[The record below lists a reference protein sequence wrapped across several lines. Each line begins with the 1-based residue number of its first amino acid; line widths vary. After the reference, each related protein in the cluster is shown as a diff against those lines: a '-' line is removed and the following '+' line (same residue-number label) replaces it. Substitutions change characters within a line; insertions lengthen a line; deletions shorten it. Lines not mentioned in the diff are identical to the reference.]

1 MIENSLLVAI
11 GGFAGA
17 VARYSVS
24 RIFAVYWPKGMPLAT
39 WIVNIA
45 GSFLLG
51 WIAASGLQDIYVL
64 LLGTGFMGAFT
75 TFSTFK
81 TDSLELFR
89 AGKAVLAVLYI
100 ASMYTVGIG
109 AAFAGYAVGGGGL

>member
-1 MIENSLLVAI
+1 MIENSLMVAI

-17 VARYSVS
+17 VARYSIS
-24 RIFAVYWPKGMPLAT
+24 RMFSVYWPKGMPLAT
-39 WIVNIA
+39 WFVNIA

-81 TDSLELFR
+81 MDSIELLR
-89 AGKAVLAVLYI
+89 AGKAGLAVAYI
-100 ASMYTVGIG
+100 ASMYTVGV
-109 AAFAGYAVGGGGL
+109 AAVFAGYAVGSGGL